1 MIAIEL
7 VRPGSMEPDADLASA
22 LNKFCHAHGVVTLT
36 TGTYGNVFRFLPPL
50 TMPDHL
56 LEEAL
61 GILEQAFE
69 ANS

>member
-1 MIAIEL
+1 MFRFL
-7 VRPGSMEPDADLASA
+7 PP
-22 LNKFCHAHGVVTLT
+22 LT

-50 TMPDHL
+50 TMPIPL

-69 ANS
+69 AATS